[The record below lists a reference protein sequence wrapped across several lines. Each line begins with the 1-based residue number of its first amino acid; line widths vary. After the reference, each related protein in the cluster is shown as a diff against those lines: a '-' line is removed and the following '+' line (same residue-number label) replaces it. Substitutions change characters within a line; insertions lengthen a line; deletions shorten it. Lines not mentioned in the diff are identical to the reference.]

1 MRIAVIDDEKYS
13 RVELIHQIRQH
24 LPQAEIMEAGNGVQA
39 MALLEKNTF
48 DILFVDIHLGDMEG
62 TTVAALAR
70 RLMPEAKIIF
80 ATAYSEYAVT
90 AFELGVDNYILKPF
104 DPARIRQVLE
114 QCAARPAPVR
124 NEGRLAISSNRH
136 TILLDVDD
144 IAYIETDGSGRG
156 CLLHT
161 LSGEE
166 YADSSPLSEYESRL
180 NGQGFYRIHKTCL
193 VRLKYI
199 QDIFPWNNSSF
210 ALRVRGESM
219 LGAGILPD
227 DLVVVHRQQVARNG
241 EIVVAL
247 FEDEA
252 TVKTYHCKDGQV
264 WLMPE
269 NPEYTPIDGTHAE
282 IIGKVWAVVRRY

>member
-13 RVELIHQIRQH
+13 RVELIHQIHQY
-24 LPQAEIMEAGNGVQA
+24 LPQAEIQEAGNGVQA
-39 MALLEKNTF
+39 MALLEKESF
-48 DILFVDIHLGDMEG
+48 DILFIDIHLGDMEG
-62 TTVAALAR
+62 TTVASLAR

-114 QCAARPAPVR
+114 QYTQAARPAPAR
-124 NEGRLAISSNRH
+124 REGRLAISSNRH
-136 TILLDVDD
+136 TILLDIGE

-161 LSGEE
+161 LSGET
-166 YADSSPLSEYESRL
+166 YADNSSMSEYENRL

-193 VRLKYI
+193 VQLKYI

-210 ALRVRGESM
+210 ALRVKGS
-219 LGAGILPD
+219 ATPLPIGRD
-227 DLVVVHRQQVARNG
+227 R
-241 EIVVAL
+241 
-247 FEDEA
+247 
-252 TVKTYHCKDGQV
+252 VKE
-264 WLMPE
+264 L
-269 NPEYTPIDGTHAE
+269 
-282 IIGKVWAVVRRY
+282 RRRLDI

>member
-13 RVELIHQIRQH
+13 RVELIHQIRQY

-39 MALLEKNTF
+39 MALLEKESF
-48 DILFVDIHLGDMEG
+48 DILFIDIHLGDMEG
-62 TTVAALAR
+62 TTVASLAR
-70 RLMPEAKIIF
+70 RLMPAAKIIF

-114 QCAARPAPVR
+114 QCGQSARPAPAR
-124 NEGRLAISSNRH
+124 SEGRLAISSNRH

-156 CLLHT
+156 CRLHT

-166 YADSSPLSEYESRL
+166 YADNSPMSEYESRL
-180 NGQGFYRIHKTCL
+180 DGRGFYRIHKTCL
-193 VRLKYI
+193 VRLSYI

-210 ALRVRGESM
+210 ALRVRGSSSP
-219 LGAGILPD
+219 LPIGRD
-227 DLVVVHRQQVARNG
+227 R
-241 EIVVAL
+241 
-247 FEDEA
+247 
-252 TVKTYHCKDGQV
+252 VKE
-264 WLMPE
+264 L
-269 NPEYTPIDGTHAE
+269 
-282 IIGKVWAVVRRY
+282 RRRLNI